1 MRCPNPDCTAL
12 DTNVVDSRPAEEGG
26 AVRRRR
32 ECKACGRRFTT
43 FERIERAERLMV
55 IKRDG
60 SRVAFDGERVLAG
73 IQRACSKR
81 PIEAATMERIA
92 TQVEDELHR
101 RFTREVDSAEI
112 GRSVAV
118 RLREVDPV
126 AYIRYASVYYAFRSV
141 EDFATEITALQERP
155 PVGDHPTLFGEG
167 KPKS

>member
-1 MRCPNPDCTAL
+1 MRCPYCGHM
-12 DTNVVDSRPAEEGG
+12 DTQVKDSRPTDDNSSI
-26 AVRRRR
+26 RRRR
-32 ECKACGRRFTT
+32 SCPACAARFTT

-73 IQRACSKR
+73 IQQACSKR
-81 PIEAATMERIA
+81 PIEAAIMERIA
-92 TQVEDELHR
+92 TLVEDELHR
-101 RFTREVDSAEI
+101 RFAREVDSAEI

-118 RLREVDPV
+118 KLREVDPV

-141 EDFATEITALQERP
+141 EDFAAEITALQERP

>member
-1 MRCPNPDCTAL
+1 
-12 DTNVVDSRPAEEGG
+12 
-26 AVRRRR
+26 
-32 ECKACGRRFTT
+32 
-43 FERIERAERLMV
+43 
-55 IKRDG
+55 
-60 SRVAFDGERVLAG
+60 
-73 IQRACSKR
+73 
-81 PIEAATMERIA
+81 MERIA

-101 RFTREVDSAEI
+101 RFAREVDSAEI

-141 EDFATEITALQERP
+141 EDFAAEITALQERP